1 MRKLCTFLFLL
12 AIGMGVLGFFLNWFH
27 FSSESTDQ
35 TVQINLIV
43 DKEKLAADKDRAME
57 KIQEAGRKLQ
67 EFAGKG
73 KKETVDSADHP
84 NETKPAP

>member
-1 MRKLCTFLFLL
+1 MRKLCTFLILL
-12 AIGMGVLGFFLNWFH
+12 AIGVVVLGFFLNWFH
-27 FSSESTDQ
+27 LSSESTEQ
-35 TVQINLIV
+35 TVQLIIIV
-43 DKEKLAADKDRAME
+43 DKEKLAADKDRAVE
-57 KIQEAGRKLQ
+57 QIQEAGRKLQ